1 VLTLEHLSD
10 PLVLLQDYAIAL
22 LLGAMIGLE
31 RERADKLIAGMRTFT
46 LVSMFG
52 GISAHLAALTG
63 NMWLPVAGLTAVTA
77 LVILG
82 NLIPGQVQRSPGLTT
97 EFAVLLTYAIGNLC
111 LFNQRLPATVL
122 AFACMAILYFKPH
135 LHAFSRKV
143 QTHDLYAVFQF
154 GLVTFVILPILP
166 DRNLGPYEALNPRNI
181 WLMVVL
187 ISGLSL
193 FGYVLL
199 KLLHRRWGGP
209 ALGILGGLVSSTA
222 TTLSFSRH
230 ARRDPAF
237 TRTAAVVVVLASTIV
252 MVRVGVE
259 VAAIHPGLLPTLLP
273 GIASMFL
280 AGLVS
285 AALVWRKGSPD
296 EDLVPETRNPAELS
310 SALLFGLL
318 YGMVLLAVSFAKHT
332 FGSQGVYVVSFISGL
347 TDVDAITLSSARLAR
362 TGVLSEFQARN
373 AILVAILANL
383 GFKLGMATVVGTT
396 LLARKAAGGFLAM
409 ALAGLAFLLL

>member
-1 VLTLEHLSD
+1 VTFGHLND
-10 PLVLLQDYAIAL
+10 PLALLQDYAIAL

-46 LVSMFG
+46 LVSLFG
-52 GISAHLAALTG
+52 GISAHLAVLTG
-63 NMWLPVAGLTAVTA
+63 NMWLPVAGLIAVTA

-82 NLIPGQVQRSPGLTT
+82 NLIPGEGQPSPGLTT
-97 EFAVLLTYAIGNLC
+97 EFAVLITFAIGSLC
-111 LFNQRLPATVL
+111 LFEQRFPATIL

-166 DRNLGPYEALNPRNI
+166 DRNLGPFEALNPRHI

-193 FGYVLL
+193 TGYVLL

-222 TTLSFSRH
+222 TTLTFSRH

-237 TRTAAVVVVLASTIV
+237 ARTAAVVIVLASTIV
-252 MVRVGVE
+252 LVRVGVE
-259 VAAIHPGLLPTLLP
+259 VAAVSPGLLPSLLP
-273 GIASMFL
+273 GIVTMFL
-280 AGLVS
+280 AGLIS
-285 AALVWRKGSPD
+285 AGLVWRKESHG
-296 EDLVPETRNPAELS
+296 EELMPETRNPAELS
-310 SALLFGLL
+310 TALLFGLL
-318 YGMVLLAVSFAKHT
+318 YGIVLLAVSAAKHS
-332 FGSQGVYVVSFISGL
+332 FGSQGVYVVSFLSGL
-347 TDVDAITLSSARLAR
+347 TDVDAITLSSARLAS
-362 TGVLSEFQARN
+362 TGVLSDLQASN
-373 AILVAILANL
+373 AILIAVIANL
-383 GFKLGMATVVGTT
+383 GFKLGLAAVVGGA
-396 LLARKAAGGFLAM
+396 LLARKALGGVCAM
-409 ALAGLAFLLL
+409 ALAGLAYLLL